1 MYKALLE
8 MRGITKVYP
17 NGVVANKDVHFSLR
31 EGEIHAIAGE
41 NGAGKSTL
49 MKIMFGMEEPSEGE
63 IYIKGEK
70 VKLQSA
76 QDAIDRGIGMVHQHF
91 MLVPSFTV
99 AENMVLGMEPRR
111 GVGINYAEAV
121 RMTEETARKYN
132 LAVDPKAKVEDLTV
146 GMKQRLR
153 FLRRCCVVRKFWCLM
168 SRLRC

>member
-1 MYKALLE
+1 MNKALLE

-63 IYIKGEK
+63 IFIKGEK
-70 VKLQSA
+70 VKLQSV

-91 MLVPSFTV
+91 MLVPS
-99 AENMVLGMEPRR
+99 
-111 GVGINYAEAV
+111 
-121 RMTEETARKYN
+121 
-132 LAVDPKAKVEDLTV
+132 
-146 GMKQRLR
+146 LR
-153 FLRRCCVVRKFWCLM
+153 
-168 SRLRC
+168 